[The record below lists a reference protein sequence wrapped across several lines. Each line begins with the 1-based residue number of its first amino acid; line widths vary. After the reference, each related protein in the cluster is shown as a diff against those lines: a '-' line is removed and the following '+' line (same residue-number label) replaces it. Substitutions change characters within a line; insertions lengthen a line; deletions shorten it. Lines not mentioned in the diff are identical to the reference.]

1 MFDLLKLI
9 KMVKIKPVKKGD
21 LSKLTEIYKNV
32 FDYSASI
39 KYFENHSKVDTIKI
53 WKISTLKI
61 IGFVVFYHV
70 KDEIEII
77 EIGIIKSCQRKNY
90 GSLIIN
96 KIKNL
101 NDIRKIFLEVS
112 VENTQAIDF
121 YLKNGFKKIGIRK
134 AYYKGNKQRIDALRL
149 LFEF

>member
-1 MFDLLKLI
+1 MIYIKPVKKDDLLKLI
-9 KMVKIKPVKKGD
+9 
-21 LSKLTEIYKNV
+21 EIEKDV

-39 KYFENHSKVDTIKI
+39 EDFINYFNEDTIKI
-53 WKISTLKI
+53 WKVLDQIVV
-61 IGFVVFYHV
+61 GFIVFYRV

-77 EIGIIKSCQRKNY
+77 KIGIMKSCQRKNY

-96 KIKNL
+96 KIKKL
-101 NDIRKIFLEVS
+101 NNINKIFLEVS
-112 VENTQAIDF
+112 IENTQAINF

-134 AYYKGNKQRIDALRL
+134 AYYRVNKQRIDALRL

>member
-1 MFDLLKLI
+1 MIYIKPVKKDDLLKLI
-9 KMVKIKPVKKGD
+9 
-21 LSKLTEIYKNV
+21 EIEKDV

-39 KYFENHSKVDTIKI
+39 EDFINYFNEDTIKI
-53 WKISTLKI
+53 WKVLDQIVV
-61 IGFVVFYHV
+61 GFIVFYRV

-77 EIGIIKSCQRKNY
+77 KIGIMKSCQRKNY

-96 KIKNL
+96 KIKKL
-101 NDIRKIFLEVS
+101 NNVNKIFLEVS
-112 VENTQAIDF
+112 IENTQAINF

-134 AYYKGNKQRIDALRL
+134 AYYRVNKQRIDALRL